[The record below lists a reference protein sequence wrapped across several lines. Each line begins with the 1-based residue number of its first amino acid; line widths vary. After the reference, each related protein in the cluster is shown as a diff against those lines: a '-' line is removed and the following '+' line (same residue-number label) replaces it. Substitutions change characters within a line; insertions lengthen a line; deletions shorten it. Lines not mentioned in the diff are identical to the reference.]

1 MENLT
6 RIATQESQSAER
18 FSSLNIQQSDSGISA
33 VYILPPAM
41 IKEPVSSED
50 LDDLSSE
57 GYTSKI
63 FGCCY

>member
-1 MENLT
+1 MENLK
-6 RIATQESQSAER
+6 RIATAEH
-18 FSSLNIQQSDSGISA
+18 FSSPDIRQSNSGVRA

-50 LDDLSSE
+50 LDNLDSE